1 LIKGITIQ
9 WGLIKWGLID
19 KALIEKGSIEGAW
32 KAWLLGDGTARSGHA
47 MARQV
52 AVKGK
57 GPG

>member
-1 LIKGITIQ
+1 LNKGNTIK
-9 WGLIKWGLID
+9 WGLIKWGLI
-19 KALIEKGSIEGAW
+19 EKGLIEGAW
-32 KAWLLGDGTARSGHA
+32 KARLLDDGTARSGHE